1 MKVTL
6 TRHTKDHQLRL
17 STKAVENFLE
27 RISKDD
33 PRKTVTKFRYHL
45 QFIGKA
51 FIETEYMEGSLPR
64 MIPNYLTK
72 LLTNKSYLSIAPWY
86 MLTWL
91 ATFPPCTTAS

>member
-17 STKAVENFLE
+17 STKTVENFLE

-51 FIETEYMEGSLPR
+51 FIETEYMEGRRHQRSQKRSVHSPL
-64 MIPNYLTK
+64 YLC
-72 LLTNKSYLSIAPWY
+72 SHRRSQ
-86 MLTWL
+86 
-91 ATFPPCTTAS
+91 CE